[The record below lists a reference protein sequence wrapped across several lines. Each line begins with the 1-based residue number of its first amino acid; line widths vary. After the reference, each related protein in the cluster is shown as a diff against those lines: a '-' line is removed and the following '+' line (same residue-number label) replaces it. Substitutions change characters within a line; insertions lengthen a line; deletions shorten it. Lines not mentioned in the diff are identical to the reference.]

1 MHPLKNILRHY
12 KQINKMIIRRN
23 IFQLFQ
29 KIYVYIYNKKTIK
42 ILFRFLVCD
51 VRRLC
56 DNVFSTELKKPT
68 LKMRKA
74 VQEISSNKK

>member
-1 MHPLKNILRHY
+1 MYIF
-12 KQINKMIIRRN
+12 II
-23 IFQLFQ
+23 
-29 KIYVYIYNKKTIK
+29 KKTIK
-42 ILFRFLVCD
+42 ILFRFLVYD

-68 LKMRKA
+68 LIMRKA